1 MGSKVIVR
9 RATSSDARN
18 ISRALSLSSAHRE
31 NYLAE
36 ALTKRFLASTQ
47 IDKRLSEGLI
57 WVAETDGEI
66 VGSISLRSDED
77 GLHIRSF
84 AVRNG
89 FQEQLVAP
97 ELLRAVNEFA
107 EVGEITAHLISEFY
121 TQLVRVS
128 EYGRL

>member
-1 MGSKVIVR
+1 MGGKVIVR

-18 ISRALSLSSAHRE
+18 ISETLSLSSARRE

-36 ALTKRFLASTQ
+36 ALTKRFLAATQ
-47 IDKRLSEGLI
+47 IEKRLTEGLI

-66 VGSISLRSDED
+66 VGSISIRSDVD

-89 FQEQLVAP
+89 FQEQLIAP

-107 EVGEITAHLISEFY
+107 EVGEITAHLVSDFY
-121 TQLVRVS
+121 TQLMRAADHR
-128 EYGRL
+128 RL

>member
-1 MGSKVIVR
+1 MEGKVIVR
-9 RATSSDARN
+9 RATSSDAVN
-18 ISRALSLSSAHRE
+18 ISKTLDLSSAHRE

-47 IDKRLSEGLI
+47 IDKRLTEGLI

-66 VGSISLRSDED
+66 VGSISIRSDPD

-84 AVRNG
+84 AVRND
-89 FQEQLVAP
+89 FQEHRVAP

-107 EVGEITAHLISEFY
+107 EVGEVTAHLIGDFY
-121 TQLVRVS
+121 TQLVRAA

>member
-9 RATSSDARN
+9 RATSKDAPN
-18 ISRALSLSSAHRE
+18 ISKALSLSSARRE

-47 IDKRLSEGLI
+47 IDKRLTEGLI

-66 VGSISLRSDED
+66 IGSISIRSEAD

-84 AVRNG
+84 AVRND

-107 EVGEITAHLISEFY
+107 EVGEITAHLIGDFY
-121 TQLVRVS
+121 TQLVRAAEHV
-128 EYGRL
+128 RL